1 MIMEKRMLLWMVG
14 MLFFASALLA
24 QDVPGGVIT
33 AFKKGSSQELGSYL
47 GDKVN
52 LIIQNRSTDANRQ
65 MVEKTMNAFFAD
77 NKVGNFEV
85 IHQGKRDESGFIIGT
100 LTTANGNFR
109 VNCFLKRVQDRYLI
123 NQIRID
129 KTNE

>member
-14 MLFFASALLA
+14 IFFVASALLA
-24 QDVPGGVIT
+24 QDVPGGVVT
-33 AFKKGSSQELGSYL
+33 AFKKGSSQELSSYL

-52 LIIQNRSTDANRQ
+52 LIIQNRSTDGNRQ
-65 MVEKTMNAFFAD
+65 MIEKAMNAFFAD

-100 LTTANGNFR
+100 LTTANGKFR
-109 VNCFLKRVQDRYLI
+109 VNCFVKKTQDRYLI

>member
-1 MIMEKRMLLWMVG
+1 MEKRILLWMVG

-24 QDVPGGVIT
+24 QDVPGGVVT

-52 LIIQNRSTDANRQ
+52 LTIQNRSTDANRQ
-65 MVEKTMNAFFAD
+65 VIEKTMNAFFAD
-77 NKVGNFEV
+77 NKVSNFEV
-85 IHQGKRDESGFIIGT
+85 IHQGKRDESGFVIGT

-109 VNCFLKRVQDRYLI
+109 VNCFVKKVQDRYLI

>member
-14 MLFFASALLA
+14 ILFVASALLA
-24 QDVPGGVIT
+24 QDVPGGVVT

-47 GDKVN
+47 GGKVN
-52 LIIQNRSTDANRQ
+52 LIIQNRSTNATRQ
-65 MVEKTMNAFFAD
+65 MVEKTMSAFFTD
-77 NKVGNFEV
+77 NKVSNFEV
-85 IHQGKRDESGFIIGT
+85 IHQGKRDESGFVIGT

-109 VNCFLKRVQDRYLI
+109 VNCFLKKIQDRYLI

>member
-14 MLFFASALLA
+14 MLFVASALLA
-24 QDVPGGVIT
+24 QDVPGGVVT

-65 MVEKTMNAFFAD
+65 IVEKTMNAFFTD
-77 NKVGNFEV
+77 NKVSNFEV
-85 IHQGKRDESGFIIGT
+85 IHQGKRDESGFVIGT

-109 VNCFLKRVQDRYLI
+109 VNCFLKKIQDKYLI